1 MRLPKQV
8 LVIPYIIE
16 NNNVKYVVFKRKDRE
31 VWQFIAGGVEDFDK
45 SVLDGAKRE
54 AYEEANL
61 SNDLNYIALEE
72 YTKIPVK
79 NVVKDYIWGKDIFFV
94 EEFAFAVNIGNEA
107 ISISNEHSEF
117 KYLNYEDAMKIL
129 RYDSNKSALWELN
142 EKIKFGIIK

>member
-45 SVLDGAKRE
+45 SVLEAAKRE
-54 AYEEANL
+54 SFEEANL
-61 SNDLNYIALEE
+61 PGNLNYISLEE

-129 RYDSNKSALWELN
+129 RYDSNKSALWD
-142 EKIKFGIIK
+142 